1 KIVRDPKNSLQNHQ
15 KSLDSLKVHPNSSKI
30 RSTSIKFAP
39 QTEKFA
45 PFLIFSPHTRAI
57 SLDNKIFRAIH
68 SQFHSTTNFPVPY
81 IKKSHANYIKSRV
94 TLIYYNQNYTNYQL
108 VIEN

>member
-39 QTEKFA
+39 QTEKFT

-57 SLDNKIFRAIH
+57 SLDNKIFRALH
-68 SQFHSTTNFPVPY
+68 QQFHPTTNLPVPS
-81 IKKSHANYIKSRV
+81 IKQSHATSIQSCV
-94 TLIYYNQNYTNYQL
+94 TLLSDNQNYTNYQL